1 MPREPVTFV
10 EIDMERCTRTWGV
23 GPCTAALSAEVPRKC
38 FNTFGT
44 CRVKDVPGA
53 FASAPY
59 TLRFC
64 ENRPGLPKG
73 EVQLPFLERVSQIT
87 ATVNIAGSD
96 EKMSP
101 LGRGATVKASF
112 RDGPHN
118 DLGLDPYRAE
128 RISGA
133 AQFDGVGIIPGK
145 EGTLF
150 GKLRARWPHY
160 TGRAFRIL
168 EGYLDGGA
176 FTLEQTRHH
185 VMTDWIGP
193 DEDGLV
199 QLEAKDPL
207 SALADDRAVFPPA
220 SNGVL
225 SANMAAGVGVVATL
239 LAPGIGDAEYP
250 ASGRARIGSEILEY
264 TRSGDVI
271 TTTARGLAGTSAA
284 THSAGDTV
292 QHVEF
297 VNNERIDDFAER
309 VALTVLPAALLP
321 KATKWAPEISRWMPS
336 VKLKTNIASPTGIA
350 ELLGSLA
357 VLGVAIY
364 WDDVAQEMALKPNR
378 PPDGDTVYKLTE
390 RDNLKSVKSE
400 DRNGD
405 RLTEIY
411 FWTVQIDPTK
421 GAKDKSNYR
430 RTSIFPDLEAKD
442 SRAFGDTRI
451 RHVVCRWFDDGADTV
466 VSGLGRRLLARFRVA
481 PRHLTVTLDPKDR
494 TIPLAAVVEVTTRQF
509 QDDYGQSLP
518 TLMQVISREPT
529 GTDGEVEYVLQA
541 YQFAGRYG
549 YATENTR
556 PSYAASSAAQRARGM
571 YACGTLTLKMSDGS
585 EPYRAI

>member
-10 EIDMERCTRTWGV
+10 EIDMDRCSRTWGV
-23 GPCTAALSAEVPRKC
+23 APCTAALAAEVPRKC

-44 CRVKDVPGA
+44 CRAKAA

-64 ENRPGLPKG
+64 ENRPNLPKG
-73 EVQLPFLERVSQIT
+73 EVYFPFLERVSQIT

-96 EKMSP
+96 DDMSP
-101 LGRGATVKASF
+101 LGRRATVKVSF
-112 RDGPHN
+112 RDARHN

-133 AQFDGVGIIPGK
+133 AQWGGVGYNP
-145 EGTLF
+145 EPRGTFF

-160 TGRAFRIL
+160 TGRPLRIL
-168 EGYLDGGA
+168 EGYLDGGV
-176 FTLEQTRHH
+176 FTLEQTRHY
-185 VMTDWIGP
+185 VLTDWIGP
-193 DEDGLV
+193 DEDGVV
-199 QLEAKDPL
+199 QLEGKDPM
-207 SALADDRAVFPPA
+207 SALADDRALFPPP

-239 LAPGIGDAEYP
+239 LPAGIGNLEYP
-250 ASGRARIGSEILEY
+250 AAGRAKIGSEILAY
-264 TRSGDVI
+264 TRAGDVI
-271 TTTARGLAGTSAA
+271 TTTARGLAGTSDA
-284 THSAGDTV
+284 THSTGDTV

-297 VNNERIDDFAER
+297 VNGERIDDFAER
-309 VALTVLPAALLP
+309 VALTRLPAALVP
-321 KATKWAPEISRWMPS
+321 KATKWAPEVSRWMPA
-336 VKLKTNIASPTGIA
+336 VKLTTHLATPTGIA

-357 VLGVAIY
+357 VLGVSIF

-390 RDNLKSVKSE
+390 RDHLKAVSTE
-400 DRNGD
+400 DRNAD
-405 RLTEIY
+405 RLTEIN

-421 GAKDKSNYR
+421 SAKDTGNYR
-430 RTSIFPDLEAKD
+430 RVSVFPDLEAMD

-451 RHVVCRWFDDGADTV
+451 RNVLCRWFDEGADTV
-466 VSGLGRRLLARFRVA
+466 VSGLGRRLLGRFKTA
-481 PRHLTVTLDPKDR
+481 PRHLTVRVDPKDR
-494 TIPLAAVVEVTTRQF
+494 TIPLAAVVEVTSRQF
-509 QDDYGQSLP
+509 QDDTGNSLP
-518 TLMQVISREPT
+518 NLMQVISREPT
-529 GTDGEVEYVLQA
+529 GAGGEVEYVLQA
-541 YQFAGRYG
+541 YQFAGRYA

-556 PSYAASSAAQRARGM
+556 PVYLASSAAQRARGF
-571 YACGTLTLKMSDGS
+571 YACDPVTLKMSNGE